1 MSHAYALLLA
11 ECRPTGRRERFPTA
25 GDKQFI
31 Y

>member
-1 MSHAYALLLA
+1 MSHAYALLA